1 MGENQ
6 GIENPPS
13 QLMENSI
20 IFFLESIPYEL
31 FLVVLGALALAKQ
44 KSSELKYSTVE
55 LLKSGASFPILLIKF
70 SDIWGIVGCR
80 HG

>member
-1 MGENQ
+1 MVLPEL
-6 GIENPPS
+6 IAPV
-13 QLMENSI
+13 LV
-20 IFFLESIPYEL
+20 LESVPYEL
-31 FLVVLGALALAKQ
+31 FLLVLGALALAKQ